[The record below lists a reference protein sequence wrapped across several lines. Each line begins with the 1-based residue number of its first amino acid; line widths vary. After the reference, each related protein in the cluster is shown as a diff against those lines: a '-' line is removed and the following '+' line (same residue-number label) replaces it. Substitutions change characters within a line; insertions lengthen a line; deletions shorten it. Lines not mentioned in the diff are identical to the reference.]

1 MQSFSLIHTVFYF
14 LLALVV
20 LVAFHEFGHFYACR
34 KLGVKV
40 KRFSIGIGKPVWSY
54 RKTPD
59 DTEFAIGLLPL
70 GGYVKMVDERE
81 GEVSYSDLPYAF
93 NRQPLAVRAAI
104 VFAGPLANFLLAVL
118 LYWIVFMVGETGLRP
133 VMGSI
138 ANGTLAEQ
146 AGFLEGDEILAVGD
160 TQTPTWGLA
169 MGEVIEQA
177 MDNGSV
183 TVEVKT
189 DRDAIVKRV
198 LTIPSNVVEKPEMLH
213 NRLGLQP
220 MEPSIPPIV
229 DKIETK
235 SAAEAAGLTTGDRL
249 LVADGKTVKDW
260 RQWVE
265 YVRANPEKEIDLK
278 VLRAGGEFSL
288 RIRPVKVESAQGAV
302 GKIGA
307 SVLVPEELI
316 NAMQVK
322 YRLGVFPALVA
333 AVEKTWDYSTMT
345 LKMIGRMIIG
355 KASVDNLSG
364 PISIAQY
371 AGQSASMGLVQ
382 FLKFI
387 AIVSISL
394 GVLNLLPI
402 PVLDGG
408 HLMFYGLEAAMG
420 KPIPESIQIM
430 FQNIGIVILFSL
442 MFFSFYLDIF
452 RHQS

>member
-1 MQSFSLIHTVFYF
+1 
-14 LLALVV
+14 
-20 LVAFHEFGHFYACR
+20 
-34 KLGVKV
+34 
-40 KRFSIGIGKPVWSY
+40 
-54 RKTPD
+54 
-59 DTEFAIGLLPL
+59 
-70 GGYVKMVDERE
+70 
-81 GEVSYSDLPYAF
+81 
-93 NRQPLAVRAAI
+93 
-104 VFAGPLANFLLAVL
+104 
-118 LYWIVFMVGETGLRP
+118 
-133 VMGSI
+133 
-138 ANGTLAEQ
+138 
-146 AGFLEGDEILAVGD
+146 
-160 TQTPTWGLA
+160 
-169 MGEVIEQA
+169 
-177 MDNGSV
+177 
-183 TVEVKT
+183 
-189 DRDAIVKRV
+189 
-198 LTIPSNVVEKPEMLH
+198 
-213 NRLGLQP
+213 

-229 DKIETK
+229 DKIEPK
-235 SAAEAAGLTTGDRL
+235 SAAEAVGLTTGDRL

-278 VLRAGGEFSL
+278 VLRARGEFSL

-322 YRLGVFPALVA
+322 YRLGVFPALFA

-387 AIVSISL
+387 AIVSVSL
-394 GVLNLLPI
+394 GILNLLPI

-408 HLMFYGLEAAMG
+408 HLMFYLLEAIRR
-420 KPIPESIQIM
+420 KPIPESVQIM

-452 RHQS
+452 KHQ

>member
-81 GEVSYSDLPYAF
+81 GEVSTYDLPYAF
-93 NRQPLAVRAAI
+93 NRQRLAVRAAI

-189 DRDAIVKRV
+189 NRDAIVKRV
-198 LTIPSNVVEKPEMLH
+198 LTIPSDVVEKPEMLH
-213 NRLGLQP
+213 DRLGLQP

-229 DKIETK
+229 DKIEPK

-278 VLRAGGEFSL
+278 VLRAGVEFSL
-288 RIRPVKVESAQGAV
+288 RIRPVKVGSAQGAV

-322 YRLGVFPALVA
+322 YRLGVIPALFA

-387 AIVSISL
+387 AIVSVSL

-420 KPIPESIQIM
+420 KPIPESLQIM

-452 RHQS
+452 RHQ

>member
-81 GEVSYSDLPYAF
+81 GEVSTYDLPYAF
-93 NRQPLAVRAAI
+93 NRQRLAVRAAI

-189 DRDAIVKRV
+189 NRDAIVKRV
-198 LTIPSNVVEKPEMLH
+198 LTIPSDVAEKPEMLH

-229 DKIETK
+229 DKIEPK
-235 SAAEAAGLTTGDRL
+235 SAAEAVGLTTGDRL

-278 VLRAGGEFSL
+278 VLRAGVEFSL

-322 YRLGVFPALVA
+322 YRLGVIPALFA

-387 AIVSISL
+387 AIVSVSL

-420 KPIPESIQIM
+420 KPIPESLQIM

-452 RHQS
+452 RHQ

>member
-1 MQSFSLIHTVFYF
+1 MQSFSLMHTVFYF

-40 KRFSIGIGKPVWSY
+40 KRFSIGIGRPVWSY

-81 GEVSYSDLPYAF
+81 GEVSPKDLPYAF
-93 NRQPLAVRAAI
+93 NRQRLAVRAAI

-133 VMGSI
+133 VIGSI

-198 LTIPSNVVEKPEMLH
+198 LTIPSDVVEKQERLH
-213 NRLGLQP
+213 DRLGLQP

-229 DKIETK
+229 DKIEPK

-249 LVADGKTVKDW
+249 LVADGKAVKNW

-322 YRLGVFPALVA
+322 YRLGVIPALFA

-387 AIVSISL
+387 AIVSVSL

-420 KPIPESIQIM
+420 KPIPESMQIM

-452 RHQS
+452 RHQ

>member
-81 GEVSYSDLPYAF
+81 GEVSSSDLPYAF
-93 NRQPLAVRAAI
+93 NRQRLAVRAAI

-189 DRDAIVKRV
+189 NRDAIVKRV
-198 LTIPSNVVEKPEMLH
+198 LTIPSDVVEKPEMLH
-213 NRLGLQP
+213 DRLGLQP

-229 DKIETK
+229 DKIEPK
-235 SAAEAAGLTTGDRL
+235 SAAEAVGLTTGDRL

-278 VLRAGGEFSL
+278 VLRAGVEFSL

-322 YRLGVFPALVA
+322 YRLGVIPALFA

-387 AIVSISL
+387 AIVSVSL

-420 KPIPESIQIM
+420 KPIPESLQIM

-452 RHQS
+452 RHQ

>member
-81 GEVSYSDLPYAF
+81 GEVSTYDLPYAF
-93 NRQPLAVRAAI
+93 NRQRLAVRAAI

-189 DRDAIVKRV
+189 NRDAIVKRV
-198 LTIPSNVVEKPEMLH
+198 LTIPSDVVEKPEMLH
-213 NRLGLQP
+213 DRLGLQP

-229 DKIETK
+229 DKIEPK

-265 YVRANPEKEIDLK
+265 YVRANPEKEIDVK

-288 RIRPVKVESAQGAV
+288 SIRPVKVGSAQGAV

-322 YRLGVFPALVA
+322 YRLGVIPALFA

-387 AIVSISL
+387 AIVSVSL

-420 KPIPESIQIM
+420 KPIPESLQIM

-452 RHQS
+452 RHQ

>member
-40 KRFSIGIGKPVWSY
+40 IRFSIGIGKPVWSY
-54 RKTPD
+54 RRTPD

-81 GEVSYSDLPYAF
+81 GEVSSYELPYAF
-93 NRQPLAVRAAI
+93 NRQRLAVRAAI

-189 DRDAIVKRV
+189 NRDAIVNRI
-198 LTIPSNVVEKPEMLH
+198 LTIPSDVVEKPEMLH
-213 NRLGLQP
+213 DRLGLQP

-229 DKIETK
+229 DKIEPK

-322 YRLGVFPALVA
+322 YRLGVIPALFA

-387 AIVSISL
+387 AIVSVSL

-420 KPIPESIQIM
+420 KPIPESLQII

-452 RHQS
+452 RHQ

>member
-81 GEVSYSDLPYAF
+81 GEVSTYDLPYAF
-93 NRQPLAVRAAI
+93 NRQRLAVRAAI

-189 DRDAIVKRV
+189 NRDAIVKRV
-198 LTIPSNVVEKPEMLH
+198 LTIPSDVVEKPEMLH
-213 NRLGLQP
+213 DRLGLQP

-229 DKIETK
+229 DKIEPK

-278 VLRAGGEFSL
+278 VLRAGVEFSL

-322 YRLGVFPALVA
+322 YRLGVIPALFA

-387 AIVSISL
+387 AIVSVSL

-420 KPIPESIQIM
+420 KPIPESLQIM

-452 RHQS
+452 RHQ

>member
-40 KRFSIGIGKPVWSY
+40 IRFSIGIGKPVWSY

-81 GEVSYSDLPYAF
+81 GEVSSYELPYAF
-93 NRQPLAVRAAI
+93 NRQRLAVRAAI

-189 DRDAIVKRV
+189 NRDAIVNRI
-198 LTIPSNVVEKPEMLH
+198 LTIPSDVVEKPEMLH
-213 NRLGLQP
+213 DRLGLQP

-229 DKIETK
+229 DKIEPK

-322 YRLGVFPALVA
+322 YRLGVIPALFA

-387 AIVSISL
+387 AIVSVSL

-420 KPIPESIQIM
+420 KPIPESLQII

-452 RHQS
+452 RHQ